1 MIRLALADDHKLF
14 VKGLE
19 GLIEEHPGFQVEG
32 VFPNGKELLESLE
45 KSEVDV
51 ILTDLNMPIIDG
63 FGVLRHAK
71 KYHSNI
77 KVIVLSMYD
86 DEKIFKE
93 TMKLGADAFL
103 LKDADPDELI
113 FTITEVHEGRYVKN
127 FERVILQSNQGPYF
141 DGFREKYRL
150 SKREAQILKLISEGM
165 PNKEIADALSL
176 SVQTIETHRKN
187 INQKLQV
194 SSIMDLINKVH
205 EMNL

>member
-1 MIRLALADDHKLF
+1 MIRVALADDHKLF

-19 GLIEEHPGFQVEG
+19 GLIEEHSGFQVQG
-32 VFPNGKELLESLE
+32 VFPNGKELLEGLE
-45 KSEVDV
+45 TLEVDI

-63 FGVLRHAK
+63 FGVLKNAK
-71 KYHSNI
+71 KLHPDI
-77 KVIVLSMYD
+77 KVIVISMYD

-113 FTITEVHEGRYVKN
+113 FTINEVFEGRYVKN
-127 FERVILQSNQGPYF
+127 FDRIIQQSNQAPFF
-141 DGFREKYRL
+141 DAFREKYRL
-150 SKREAQILKLISEGM
+150 SRREAQILKMISEGM
-165 PNKEIADALSL
+165 PNKDIADTLSL

-194 SSIMDLINKVH
+194 SSLMDLINKVH